1 MRYCWRDDERCV
13 GSAERRDVRTG
24 LGGSAGA
31 ALEPT
36 EEVITVSL
44 GGICRETV
52 GLGGNDGLCVWVCDC
67 DCGCDCLDNSRG
79 KLTSLLSLGGFPRWL
94 YPLHTFHAR
103 YPISANDNM
112 VTLMVD
118 SVDSFVGMITCELVL
133 WLQ

>member
-1 MRYCWRDDERCV
+1 MASVRRVLANREDIEACLCNKGNSKDVRYCWRDDERCV

-31 ALEPT
+31 ATEPT

-67 DCGCDCLDNSRG
+67 DCDCLDNSRS
-79 KLTSLLSLGGFPRWL
+79 KFTSLLSLGGIPSL
-94 YPLHTFHAR
+94 V
-103 YPISANDNM
+103 ISFAYFSCQVSN
-112 VTLMVD
+112 
-118 SVDSFVGMITCELVL
+118 ICK
-133 WLQ
+133 